1 MNFFH
6 IPFRICLAIGALAF
20 FVFAGTHAALALDT
34 ASVWSPAPNG
44 RALDQPLKI
53 IGDAPKNSTVYFWVD
68 GKLAGGV
75 KVNKPKTKT
84 AARATFTFTYSKRI
98 VPGTHK
104 IEFQAQIGKT
114 KSILKVQT
122 FTVPSTWPR
131 KTDGKIV
138 SIYNWNRPPYAVMI
152 ENTPA
157 ARPQSGLSQA
167 SIVYETLAEGGV
179 TRFMAIFDQS
189 VSLKNVGPIRS
200 SRPYYVD
207 WARENEAL
215 YVHAGGSPDAYNE
228 IKKTLVRSYDGL
240 SKTGAKYMFRLCYG
254 VHCLYSNSSKLS
266 AMVRDA
272 KLTNVSTTA
281 GAWSFK
287 DGATFANRPNTAK
300 KITIDFNGKTYK
312 AEWKYDRKSNTYKR
326 FTAGVAAKDKNNG
339 QQLAAT
345 NVLVLRIPKEKVLDK
360 KGRLALNLIGTGKGT
375 LYRDGQA
382 IQIVWKKKSKIDKT
396 QLYDASGKNL
406 IQLNRGMTWVEVV
419 PGSRSVTYK

>member
-1 MNFFH
+1 MKH
-6 IPFRICLAIGALAF
+6 LRISFGIGLAIVGAF
-20 FVFAGTHAALALDT
+20 FVFSHANAAQALDT
-34 ASVWSPAPNG
+34 ASVWSPAPG
-44 RALDQPLKI
+44 GIALDQPLKI
-53 IGDAPKNSTVYFWVD
+53 IGDAPKNSTVHFWID

-75 KVNKPKTKT
+75 NVNKPKTKT
-84 AARATFTFTYSKRI
+84 ATRASFTFTYSKRLT
-98 VPGTHK
+98 PGVHK
-104 IEFQAQIGKT
+104 IEFQANIKT
-114 KSILKVQT
+114 EKSLLKTQT
-122 FTVPSTWPR
+122 FTVPSTWAR

-138 SIYNWNRPPYAVMI
+138 SIYNWNRPPFAVMI

-207 WARENEAL
+207 WAKENEAL
-215 YVHAGGSPDAYNE
+215 YVHAGGSPDAFNE
-228 IKKTLVRSYDGL
+228 IKQLPVRSYDGL

-254 VHCLYSNSSKLS
+254 VHCLYSNSSKLN
-266 AMVRDA
+266 AMVKDA
-272 KLTNVSTTA
+272 KLNNVSTTA
-281 GAWSFK
+281 GSWSFK
-287 DGATFANRPNTAK
+287 DGATLANRLNTTK
-300 KITIDFNGKTYK
+300 KLTIDFNGKTYK

-339 QQLAAT
+339 QQIAAT
-345 NVLVLRIPKEKVLDK
+345 NVIVMRIPKEKVLDK
-360 KGRLALNLIGTGKGT
+360 KGRLALSLVGTGKGT

-382 IQIVWKKKSKIDKT
+382 IQIVWKKSGKANKT
-396 QLYDASGKNL
+396 QFYDATGKT
-406 IQLNRGMTWVEVV
+406 IMQLNRGMTWVEVV